1 MKKYKYLNIELIMV
15 MFLTIINS
23 IIINIVNINN
33 SFAAP
38 SAQQLLNQ
46 QLILQQ
52 QQEQRRQQEQNQL
65 QIDDAENIRK
75 TRIGSDGIESID
87 GNNADRFG
95 MGEDGGDG
103 SSSDGSG
110 SSNLNC
116 IKFNKIEI
124 VGNKIYSTRYLNRKV
139 LNKYIDK
146 CINKKNIDAIT
157 NSLMKIYIDKGYST
171 TRVYFDISRLKS
183 ENIFI
188 FVIDEGKVNDI
199 ILNNVYPEKKEKAK
213 KENNKEK
220 KEKKKK
226 ENFQSSIFNFQFP
239 AIKSFRLKTQTF
251 FAFPLMKNK
260 TFNLKDFE
268 QGLDQLNRL
277 QSNNAILDIK
287 PVLEIENGKLK
298 IENEPSAENQ
308 KNKNKLNKNKSSK
321 SISLTNSYSNIIIT
335 NQKSRST
342 YLDFGID
349 NSGNKITGERLAS
362 ISISQDNL
370 LAFDDNIYLKYTQDI
385 DTENSKRYN
394 KSFYGNI
401 SIPLGYWTFNPSIS
415 YSKYLTTINGYYTN
429 FHTSGNTLTQMYNI
443 DRVMYRNQLYKL
455 NLGSNLTIRDTES
468 YIRDLK
474 SQTGSRKSSNISL
487 YLNNIIYTKLG
498 TIILKPSYQKGLDW
512 FNSKK
517 DENHSLMLKTEPRLQ
532 YDMVKLYAYY
542 NTRINLPL
550 WTKMQVVDP
559 NTGKA
564 VMVEKEIENG
574 KLKIENEP
582 SAENNNKP
590 EVELVPLK
598 VRNKINLNYT
608 LTFDSQYSWNTLYGT
623 DQFSIGGEYTVRG
636 FREAT
641 ISGDNGYYIR
651 NDLRINLQQL
661 FPRILLNTKIMN
673 YGRIIKGK
681 NIALSINDFL
691 SKIYLSIFYDYGY
704 VKDKYSD
711 SSDIQYNSQSGH
723 MSGTGIALNYYG
735 RYLNWSLTYAKALH
749 SPNYLQ
755 SRDGIEK
762 EGHSLYWRV
771 GGRF

>member
-146 CINKKNIDAIT
+146 CINKKNIDNIS

-171 TRVYFDISRLKS
+171 TRVYFDISKLKS

-188 FVIDEGKVNDI
+188 FVIDEGRVNDI
-199 ILNNVYPEKKEKAK
+199 VLNNVYPEKKEKEK
-213 KENNKEK
+213 KENKDKEKYKEEEKSNK
-220 KEKKKK
+220 KEKKVK
-226 ENFQSSIFNFQFP
+226 EDKTSFLNKY
-239 AIKSFRLKTQTF
+239 KSFRLKSQTF
-251 FAFPLMKNK
+251 FAFPLLKGK

-277 QSNNAILDIK
+277 QSNNATLDIK
-287 PVLEIENGKLK
+287 PVL
-298 IENEPSAENQ
+298 
-308 KNKNKLNKNKSSK
+308 
-321 SISLTNSYSNIIIT
+321 
-335 NQKSRST
+335 
-342 YLDFGID
+342 
-349 NSGNKITGERLAS
+349 
-362 ISISQDNL
+362 
-370 LAFDDNIYLKYTQDI
+370 
-385 DTENSKRYN
+385 
-394 KSFYGNI
+394 
-401 SIPLGYWTFNPSIS
+401 
-415 YSKYLTTINGYYTN
+415 
-429 FHTSGNTLTQMYNI
+429 
-443 DRVMYRNQLYKL
+443 
-455 NLGSNLTIRDTES
+455 
-468 YIRDLK
+468 
-474 SQTGSRKSSNISL
+474 
-487 YLNNIIYTKLG
+487 
-498 TIILKPSYQKGLDW
+498 
-512 FNSKK
+512 
-517 DENHSLMLKTEPRLQ
+517 
-532 YDMVKLYAYY
+532 
-542 NTRINLPL
+542 
-550 WTKMQVVDP
+550 
-559 NTGKA
+559 
-564 VMVEKEIENG
+564 EIENG

-608 LTFDSQYSWNTLYGT
+608 LTFDSQYSWDTLYGT

>member
-1 MKKYKYLNIELIMV
+1 MNKYFKNINRLLIMV
-15 MFLTIINS
+15 ILLTII
-23 IIINIVNINN
+23 IHILLTTKPAL
-33 SFAAP
+33 AAP
-38 SAQQLLNQ
+38 STQQLLNQ

-75 TRIGSDGIESID
+75 TRVGSDGIESID
-87 GNNADRFG
+87 GNNTDRFG
-95 MGEDGGDG
+95 IGGDGGDG
-103 SSSDGSG
+103 YSSDGSG

-116 IKFNKIEI
+116 IKFNKIELI
-124 VGNKIYSTRYLNRKV
+124 GNKIYSTRYLNKKV

-157 NSLMKIYIDKGYST
+157 NSLMKIYIDKGYAT
-171 TRVYFDISRLKS
+171 TRVYFDITKLKS
-183 ENIFI
+183 DNTFI

-199 ILNNVYPEKKEKAK
+199 ILNDIYP
-213 KENNKEK
+213 
-220 KEKKKK
+220 EKKKK
-226 ENFQSSIFNFQFP
+226 ENKIKNHSPLEGESNKSRTKSDNLFGGRQNKTTKISFFDKY
-239 AIKSFRLKTQTF
+239 KSFRLKTQTF

-277 QSNNAILDIK
+277 QSNNATLDIK
-287 PVLEIENGKLK
+287 
-298 IENEPSAENQ
+298 SAV
-308 KNKNKLNKNKSSK
+308 NKNG
-321 SISLTNSYSNIIIT
+321 SYSNIIIT

-349 NSGNKITGERLAS
+349 NSGNKSTGERLAS

-385 DTENSKRYN
+385 DTENNKRYN

-401 SIPLGYWTFNPSIS
+401 SVPLGYWTFNPSIS
-415 YSKYLTTINGYYTN
+415 YSKYLTTVNGYYTT
-429 FHTSGNTLTQMYNI
+429 FHTSGNTLTQTYNI

-542 NTRINLPL
+542 NTRINFPL
-550 WTKMQVVDP
+550 FTKTQVIDP
-559 NTGKA
+559 NTNQP
-564 VMVEKEIENG
+564 MMIEVEREV
-574 KLKIENEP
+574 KIKTTKKD
-582 SAENNNKP
+582 ENNNIIKDKKGKP
-590 EVELVPLK
+590 IEETKIEKVKEQIPYK

-651 NDLRINLQQL
+651 NDLRISLQQL
-661 FPRILLNTKIMN
+661 FPKILLNTKMMN
-673 YGRIIKGK
+673 FGSVIKGK
-681 NIALSINDFL
+681 NIALSVNDFL
-691 SKIYLSIFYDYGY
+691 SKTYLSIFYDYGY

-755 SRDGIEK
+755 SRDGIKK

>member
-1 MKKYKYLNIELIMV
+1 M
-15 MFLTIINS
+15 
-23 IIINIVNINN
+23 
-33 SFAAP
+33 
-38 SAQQLLNQ
+38 
-46 QLILQQ
+46 
-52 QQEQRRQQEQNQL
+52 

-87 GNNADRFG
+87 GNNSGRFG
-95 MGEDGGDG
+95 IGGDGGDG

-116 IKFNKIEI
+116 IKFNKIELI
-124 VGNKIYSTRYLNRKV
+124 GNTIYSTRYLNRKV
-139 LNKYIDK
+139 LNKYLNK

-171 TRVYFDISRLKS
+171 TRVYFDISQLKTD
-183 ENIFI
+183 NTFI
-188 FVIDEGKVNDI
+188 FVIDEGRVNDI
-199 ILNNVYPEKKEKAK
+199 ILNNIYP
-213 KENNKEK
+213 
-220 KEKKKK
+220 EKKKK
-226 ENFQSSIFNFQFP
+226 ENKIKNHSPLEGESNKSRTKSDDLFGGGQNKTTKISFFNKY
-239 AIKSFRLKTQTF
+239 KSFRLKTQTF

-277 QSNNAILDIK
+277 QSNNATLDIK

-349 NSGNKITGERLAS
+349 NSGNKSTGERLAS

-517 DENHSLMLKTEPRLQ
+517 DENHNLMLKTEPRLQ

-550 WTKMQVVDP
+550 FTKTQVIDP
-559 NTGKA
+559 NTNQPI
-564 VMVEKEIENG
+564 MIEVEREV
-574 KLKIENEP
+574 KIKTTKKD
-582 SAENNNKP
+582 ENNNIIKDKKGNP
-590 EVELVPLK
+590 IEETKIEKVKEQIPYK

-661 FPRILLNTKIMN
+661 FPRILLNTKMMN

-681 NIALSINDFL
+681 SIALSINDFL
-691 SKIYLSIFYDYGY
+691 SKTYLSIFYDYGY

-711 SSDIQYNSQSGH
+711 SSDMQYNSQSGH

>member
-1 MKKYKYLNIELIMV
+1 MIKQYRKLVVILI
-15 MFLTIINS
+15 F
-23 IIINIVNINN
+23 INIITISNFSVL
-33 SFAAP
+33 AAP
-38 SAQQLLNQ
+38 STQQLLNQ

-75 TRIGSDGIESID
+75 TRVGGDGIESID
-87 GNNADRFG
+87 GNNTDRFG
-95 MGEDGGDG
+95 IGEDGGDG
-103 SSSDGSG
+103 YSSDGSG

-116 IKFNKIEI
+116 IKFNKIELI
-124 VGNKIYSTRYLNRKV
+124 GNTIYSTRYLNRKV

-146 CINKKNIDAIT
+146 CINKKNIDNII

-171 TRVYFDISRLKS
+171 TRVYFDITKLKS
-183 ENIFI
+183 DNTFI

-199 ILNNVYPEKKEKAK
+199 VLNNVYPEKKKKKSKKYEEKRENK
-213 KENNKEK
+213 DKEKYKEEEKSSK
-220 KEKKKK
+220 KEKKVK
-226 ENFQSSIFNFQFP
+226 EDKTSFLNKY
-239 AIKSFRLKTQTF
+239 KSFRLKTQTF

-277 QSNNAILDIK
+277 QSNNATLDIK
-287 PVLEIENGKLK
+287 
-298 IENEPSAENQ
+298 SAV
-308 KNKNKLNKNKSSK
+308 NKNG
-321 SISLTNSYSNIIIT
+321 SYSNIIIT

-349 NSGNKITGERLAS
+349 NSGNKSTGERLAS

-370 LAFDDNIYLKYTQDI
+370 LAIDDNIYLKYTQDI
-385 DTENSKRYN
+385 DTENNKRYN

-415 YSKYLTTINGYYTN
+415 YSKYLTTVNGYYTI
-429 FHTSGNTLTQMYNI
+429 FHTSGNTLTQTYNI

-550 WTKMQVVDP
+550 FTKTQLKNQDG
-559 NTGKA
+559 TD
-564 VMVEKEIENG
+564 VMREIE
-574 KLKIENEP
+574 KKVKIKIIKKD
-582 SAENNNKP
+582 ENNNIIKDKKGNP
-590 EVELVPLK
+590 IEETKIEKVKEQIPYK

-661 FPRILLNTKIMN
+661 FPRILLNTKMMN
-673 YGRIIKGK
+673 YGRIIKNK

-691 SKIYLSIFYDYGY
+691 SKTYLSIFYDYGY
-704 VKDKYSD
+704 VRDKYSD
-711 SSDIQYNSQSGH
+711 SNDIQYNSQSGH

-735 RYLNWSLTYAKALH
+735 KYLNWSLTYAKALH

-755 SRDGIEK
+755 SRDGIKK
-762 EGHSLYWRV
+762 EAHSLYWRV

>member
-1 MKKYKYLNIELIMV
+1 M
-15 MFLTIINS
+15 
-23 IIINIVNINN
+23 
-33 SFAAP
+33 
-38 SAQQLLNQ
+38 
-46 QLILQQ
+46 
-52 QQEQRRQQEQNQL
+52 
-65 QIDDAENIRK
+65 
-75 TRIGSDGIESID
+75 
-87 GNNADRFG
+87 
-95 MGEDGGDG
+95 
-103 SSSDGSG
+103 
-110 SSNLNC
+110 
-116 IKFNKIEI
+116 
-124 VGNKIYSTRYLNRKV
+124 
-139 LNKYIDK
+139 
-146 CINKKNIDAIT
+146 
-157 NSLMKIYIDKGYST
+157 
-171 TRVYFDISRLKS
+171 
-183 ENIFI
+183 
-188 FVIDEGKVNDI
+188 
-199 ILNNVYPEKKEKAK
+199 
-213 KENNKEK
+213 
-220 KEKKKK
+220 
-226 ENFQSSIFNFQFP
+226 
-239 AIKSFRLKTQTF
+239 
-251 FAFPLMKNK
+251 
-260 TFNLKDFE
+260 
-268 QGLDQLNRL
+268 
-277 QSNNAILDIK
+277 
-287 PVLEIENGKLK
+287 
-298 IENEPSAENQ
+298 
-308 KNKNKLNKNKSSK
+308 
-321 SISLTNSYSNIIIT
+321 
-335 NQKSRST
+335 
-342 YLDFGID
+342 
-349 NSGNKITGERLAS
+349 
-362 ISISQDNL
+362 
-370 LAFDDNIYLKYTQDI
+370 AFDDNIYLKYTQDI

-415 YSKYLTTINGYYTN
+415 YSKYLTTVNGYYTI
-429 FHTSGNTLTQMYNI
+429 FHTSGNTLTQTYNI

-550 WTKMQVVDP
+550 FTKTQLKNQDG
-559 NTGKA
+559 TD
-564 VMVEKEIENG
+564 VMREIE
-574 KLKIENEP
+574 KKVKIKIIKKD
-582 SAENNNKP
+582 ENNNIIKDKKGNP
-590 EVELVPLK
+590 IEETKIEKVKEQIPYK

-691 SKIYLSIFYDYGY
+691 SKTYLSIFYDYGY
-704 VKDKYSD
+704 VRDKYSD

-735 RYLNWSLTYAKALH
+735 KYLNWSLTYAKALH

-755 SRDGIEK
+755 SRDGIKK
-762 EGHSLYWRV
+762 EAYSLYWRV

>member
-1 MKKYKYLNIELIMV
+1 MNYEMQNRNLRIHDIYLRVLFIPLFL
-15 MFLTIINS
+15 FLTDTS
-23 IIINIVNINN
+23 VL
-33 SFAAP
+33 AAP
-38 SAQQLLNQ
+38 STQQLLNQ

-75 TRIGSDGIESID
+75 TRVGSDGIESID
-87 GNNADRFG
+87 GNNSGRFG
-95 MGEDGGDG
+95 IGGDGGDA

-110 SSNLNC
+110 GSNLNC
-116 IKFNKIEI
+116 IKFNKIELI
-124 VGNKIYSTRYLNRKV
+124 GNTIYSTRYLNRKV

-146 CINKKNIDAIT
+146 CINKKNIDNII
-157 NSLMKIYIDKGYST
+157 NSLMKTYIDKGYST
-171 TRVYFDISRLKS
+171 TRVYFDITKLKS
-183 ENIFI
+183 DNTFI

-199 ILNNVYPEKKEKAK
+199 VLNNVYPEKKK
-213 KENNKEK
+213 KEK
-220 KEKKKK
+220 KENKIKNHSPLEGESNKSRTK
-226 ENFQSSIFNFQFP
+226 SDDLFGGGQNKTTKTSLLNKY
-239 AIKSFRLKTQTF
+239 KSFRLKTQTF

-277 QSNNAILDIK
+277 QSNNATLDIK
-287 PVLEIENGKLK
+287 PAVNENG
-298 IENEPSAENQ
+298 
-308 KNKNKLNKNKSSK
+308 
-321 SISLTNSYSNIIIT
+321 SYSNIIIT

-349 NSGNKITGERLAS
+349 NSGNKSTGERLAS

-415 YSKYLTTINGYYTN
+415 YSKYLTTVNGYYTT
-429 FHTSGNTLTQMYNI
+429 FHTSGNTLTQTYNI

-498 TIILKPSYQKGLDW
+498 TIILKPNYQKGLDW

-532 YDMVKLYAYY
+532 YDILKLYAYY

-550 WTKMQVVDP
+550 WTKMQVIDP
-559 NTGKA
+559 NTNQP
-564 VMVEKEIENG
+564 MMIEVEREV
-574 KLKIENEP
+574 KIKTTKKD
-582 SAENNNKP
+582 ENNNIIKDKKGNP
-590 EVELVPLK
+590 IEETKIEKVKERIPYK

-661 FPRILLNTKIMN
+661 FPRILLNTKMMN

-691 SKIYLSIFYDYGY
+691 SKTYLSIFYDYGY

-711 SSDIQYNSQSGH
+711 SSDTQYNSQSGH
-723 MSGTGIALNYYG
+723 MSGAGIALNYYG
-735 RYLNWSLTYAKALH
+735 KYLNWSLTYAKALH

-755 SRDGIEK
+755 SRDGIKK